1 MAEPRT
7 ETTRDGVATLT
18 KRDFTSD
25 QEVRWCP
32 GCGDYAILAAVQ
44 SFMPELGVE
53 PHRTV
58 FVSGI
63 GCSGRFTYYMDT
75 YGFHGIH
82 GRAPALATGIAV
94 ANPDLS
100 VWVVTGDGDALS
112 IGGNHLIHA
121 LRRNVNM
128 RILLFNNQ
136 IYGLTKGQYSP
147 TSDKGYISSFSPEGA
162 IEYAVNPMAYAI
174 AAGATFVARGFA
186 SDANHLAWLIEE
198 GIKHKGYAL
207 IDVLQPC
214 VTYNKVNTNEWYKQ
228 RVYKLEETGHDPT
241 DREAAWRKAQEWG
254 DRIPIGIY
262 YRTERPT
269 YEEQVTAL
277 KAGPLVFQELDG
289 RVKDYEAI
297 KNEFI

>member
-1 MAEPRT
+1 
-7 ETTRDGVATLT
+7 V
-18 KRDFTSD
+18 SD
-25 QEVRWCP
+25 IKLFNSPEKSTWCP
-32 GCGDYAILAAVQ
+32 GCGDFGILMALKKA
-44 SFMPELGVE
+44 LANLDLL
-53 PHRTV
+53 PHQV
-58 FVSGI
+58 MLVSGI
-63 GCSGRFTYYMDT
+63 GCGSKLPHYIRTNGYNS
-75 YGFHGIH
+75 IH
-82 GRAPALATGIAV
+82 GRALPVAQGIKLANHALKVI
-94 ANPDLS
+94 
-100 VWVVTGDGDALS
+100 VVTGDGDGYG
-112 IGGNHLIHA
+112 IGMGHFMHA
-121 LRRNVNM
+121 MRRNPDITHIVE
-128 RILLFNNQ
+128 NNQ
-136 IYGLTKGQYSP
+136 VYGLTKGQYSP